1 MEEMDFLLRGLF
13 IIGQEIISDYIAVKV
28 QRWQRIK
35 KRRTRSEKGDW
46 KRNISSK
53 GYPHVINNIVFRLE
67 NRGIMK
73 IPCFEVKECQ
83 YDEYFFETKL
93 VLTNL
98 ACFIKKCVLCLL
110 YHVANVSLLF
120 LICS

>member
-53 GYPHVINNIVFRLE
+53 GYPHVINNLVFRLE

-83 YDEYFFETKL
+83 YNVYFFFDTQLGK
-93 VLTNL
+93 TNF
-98 ACFIKKCVLCLL
+98 AEWR
-110 YHVANVSLLF
+110 
-120 LICS
+120 